1 MPENQVQWKRIEAG
15 EYDSLDGRFNVC
27 KTWDRLYGN
36 HWCLTDH
43 NIKDYYKART
53 ACESLKHAKHV
64 AEMRVQQEKGIL
76 QKSTFAL
83 TDDML

>member
-15 EYDSLDGRFNVC
+15 EHDSLDGRFNVC

-36 HWCLTDH
+36 HWHLTDH
-43 NIKDYYKART
+43 NIKDYYKAQT

-64 AEMRVQQEKGIL
+64 AETRVQQEKGIL
-76 QKSTFAL
+76 QKPTFTL
-83 TDDML
+83 TDDMF